1 MRGIRL
7 AKFGMH
13 QRTGSGSMRTS
24 LALVTVIA
32 AGMLIGT
39 ATASAQGSRPLVVDD
54 DSAQC
59 PGAGYTTIQSAIDA
73 AGKGDTVRVCGGVY
87 HENVT
92 IETSVKL
99 VAKVPAA
106 PAIDCLE
113 TTDTALPGNL
123 AVITGGLDIAA
134 NDVEIDGVA
143 ISSPAMVRRRRSES
157 SLTRRTP
164 DTSFVET
171 LSRTAGEFGIE
182 LQSSGAK
189 QTIVERNCLRRNGT
203 EIGSRA
209 GLAAEFGALRNAV
222 IRKNVIADNFEGIS
236 VAGPHPHAE
245 HLHHQ
250 QHSSPRERWNF
261 LLRVSLGGGQ
271 QQRHRCER
279 SKSGVCCRDDRGRQP
294 RPCRRRQFH
303 RRGHCRQS
311 ASIDGRMTRT
321 PTPTSEL

>member
-113 TTDTALPGNL
+113 TTDTPLPGNRRRP
-123 AVITGGLDIAA
+123 
-134 NDVEIDGVA
+134 
-143 ISSPAMVRRRRSES
+143 SPARWTSQRTTSRS
-157 SLTRRTP
+157 
-164 DTSFVET
+164 
-171 LSRTAGEFGIE
+171 TA
-182 LQSSGAK
+182 
-189 QTIVERNCLRRNGT
+189 
-203 EIGSRA
+203 
-209 GLAAEFGALRNAV
+209 
-222 IRKNVIADNFEGIS
+222 
-236 VAGPHPHAE
+236 
-245 HLHHQ
+245 
-250 QHSSPRERWNF
+250 
-261 LLRVSLGGGQ
+261 
-271 QQRHRCER
+271 
-279 SKSGVCCRDDRGRQP
+279 
-294 RPCRRRQFH
+294 
-303 RRGHCRQS
+303 
-311 ASIDGRMTRT
+311 
-321 PTPTSEL
+321 

>member
-1 MRGIRL
+1 M
-7 AKFGMH
+7 
-13 QRTGSGSMRTS
+13 S
-24 LALVTVIA
+24 LALVTLIA

-143 ISSPAMVRRRRSES
+143 ISSPVM
-157 SLTRRTP
+157 
-164 DTSFVET
+164 
-171 LSRTAGEFGIE
+171 
-182 LQSSGAK
+182 GAK
-189 QTIVERNCLRRNGT
+189 AP
-203 EIGSRA
+203 IGI
-209 GLAAEFGALRNAV
+209 L
-222 IRKNVIADNFEGIS
+222 
-236 VAGPHPHAE
+236 
-245 HLHHQ
+245 
-250 QHSSPRERWNF
+250 
-261 LLRVSLGGGQ
+261 
-271 QQRHRCER
+271 
-279 SKSGVCCRDDRGRQP
+279 
-294 RPCRRRQFH
+294 
-303 RRGHCRQS
+303 
-311 ASIDGRMTRT
+311 T
-321 PTPTSEL
+321 